1 MNEIFE
7 LVHALIDPVTAGF
20 LISTGSKVIGSMMG
34 PDEEDT
40 RAAMDAAT
48 KVSHAQK
55 QQAGQELD
63 LAQKQN
69 KMKTENLM
77 KAATKSGQKSLTE
90 LVKGSQQEISFS
102 GFESMATTEVDKTA
116 TYTDYD
122 DSVDQIMQESELTKE
137 QTDLATKKRIQ
148 GIESELDST
157 ITSILKTPDTFLEKF
172 TGASN
177 MKAGY

>member
-7 LVHALIDPVTAGF
+7 LVHGLIDPVTAGF

-34 PDEEDT
+34 PGEEDT
-40 RAAMDAAT
+40 KAAMDAAT
-48 KVSHAQK
+48 RVSHAQK

-77 KAATKSGQKSLTE
+77 KGATKAGQKSLTE

-102 GFESMATTEVDKTA
+102 GFESTASTEVDTSKTYSEYGD
-116 TYTDYD
+116 T
-122 DSVDQIMQESELTKE
+122 VDQIMGESELAKE
-137 QTDLATKKRIQ
+137 QTDLATTKRIQ

-172 TGASN
+172 TGATN
-177 MKAGY
+177 MKAG

>member
-7 LVHALIDPVTAGF
+7 LVHAFIDPVTAGF

-77 KAATKSGQKSLTE
+77 KGQLSQGRSL
-90 LVKGSQQEISFS
+90 
-102 GFESMATTEVDKTA
+102 
-116 TYTDYD
+116 
-122 DSVDQIMQESELTKE
+122 
-137 QTDLATKKRIQ
+137 
-148 GIESELDST
+148 
-157 ITSILKTPDTFLEKF
+157 
-172 TGASN
+172 
-177 MKAGY
+177 